1 MKNIGSV
8 ILIAISTLT
17 AAHAQSK
24 KTGLPTP
31 EVAESFKKSFPK
43 ASSVKWEKEKGGF
56 EANFKE
62 GGKEMSAVFNEK
74 AILTETETTVKTS
87 ELPPAAQEYIKQNY
101 KNSKIDEAARIV
113 LASGD
118 TVYEAEVNKKDLIFD
133 SKGKFLRKE

>member
-8 ILIAISTLT
+8 ALIVISTLT
-17 AAHAQSK
+17 AVHAQDK
-24 KTGLPTP
+24 KTNLPTAA
-31 EVAESFKKSFPK
+31 VAKSFKKSFPN

-62 GGKEMSAVFNEK
+62 GGKEMSAVFNEE
-74 AILTETETTVKTS
+74 AVLTETETTVKTS
-87 ELPPAAQEYIKQNY
+87 ELPLPAQDYIKQNY
-101 KNSKIDEAARIV
+101 KNSKIDEAAKIV
-113 LASGD
+113 MASGE